1 MTGDTLYINFGFW
14 DVVRGRK
21 ALPAGYYNRKV
32 EEAVTNLGGIKSL
45 YSSSY
50 YSEEEFWSLYGGEAY
65 RTLKQRYDPEMRL
78 NDLYQK
84 SVLRQ

>member
-1 MTGDTLYINFGFW
+1 MTTDTLYINFGFW
-14 DVVRGRK
+14 DVIRGRK
-21 ALPAGYYNRKV
+21 ELPAGYYNRKI
-32 EEAVTNLGGIKSL
+32 EEAVASLGGIKSL

-50 YSEEEFWSLYGGEAY
+50 YPEEEFWSLYGGKAY
-65 RTLKQRYDPEMRL
+65 QTLKQRSAPEMRL